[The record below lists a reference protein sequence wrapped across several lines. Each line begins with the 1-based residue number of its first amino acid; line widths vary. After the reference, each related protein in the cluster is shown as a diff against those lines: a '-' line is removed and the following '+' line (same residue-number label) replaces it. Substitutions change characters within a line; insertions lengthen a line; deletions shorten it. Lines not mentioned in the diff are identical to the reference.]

1 MPSGLRYVDSC
12 CVILIIDKDD
22 THRKDYGCG
31 RKNGE
36 VLFPKNTRF
45 SVPEVAMG
53 ETVMKI
59 MDKRPGSFQAAMQE
73 YERLVGTGFL
83 RVSYIRDSA
92 FT

>member
-36 VLFPKNTRF
+36 VLFPNFCWFCVF
-45 SVPEVAMG
+45 SLRRQIVFYRIL
-53 ETVMKI
+53 TVI
-59 MDKRPGSFQAAMQE
+59 
-73 YERLVGTGFL
+73 FL
-83 RVSYIRDSA
+83 R
-92 FT
+92 